1 MDAGALG
8 FGSPAQALSIVAAHS
23 IRAAIKHI
31 VGMSMRN
38 IFVLFS
44 ASSRWP
50 GIDPNYIQKIGHLST
65 FVINKYRYHYE
76 N

>member
-8 FGSPAQALSIVAAHS
+8 FGSPAQALSNMAVLA
-23 IRAAIKHI
+23 IRAMIKHMI
-31 VGMSMRN
+31 GMSIRN

-50 GIDPNYIQKIGHLST
+50 GIVLNYIEKIGYLSI
-65 FVINKYRYHYE
+65 FVIN

>member
-8 FGSPAQALSIVAAHS
+8 FGSPAQALFIVAVHT
-23 IRAAIKHI
+23 IKAANKHMI
-31 VGMSMRN
+31 GMSIRN

-50 GIDPNYIQKIGHLST
+50 GIVLNYIEKIGYLSI
-65 FVINKYRYHYE
+65 FVIN